1 MREGTENR
9 GVAHKICILL
19 KEKQIKKIKK
29 PKLECVIPLK
39 FCSLARK
46 NIKVPTFNNARE
58 CTSMILK
65 QRFTL
70 DPYML
75 CSGFTEQLIPC
86 DPQGAQFS
94 MALFFRWMRGLGKPS
109 QVMISLIGQEWLP
122 IKLITATTHHAIAAQ
137 QGTSSVWHA
146 AHDYSCWRGGSACCQ
161 GLFWGQPANRG
172 AFLITVR
179 DLETVLTLW
188 ARKPLDQ
195 ETNVPDLWQ
204 SVDQNDWRDVCVI
217 YVLLLE
223 TLKAHM

>member
-1 MREGTENR
+1 MLG
-9 GVAHKICILL
+9 
-19 KEKQIKKIKK
+19 
-29 PKLECVIPLK
+29 
-39 FCSLARK
+39 
-46 NIKVPTFNNARE
+46 E

-70 DPYML
+70 CPFYALQWIHKIVETMW
-75 CSGFTEQLIPC
+75 SKG
-86 DPQGAQFS
+86 GKQFS
-94 MALFFRWMRGLGKPS
+94 MALFFRWMCGLGKPS

-122 IKLITATTHHAIAAQ
+122 IRLITATTHHATAAQ

-188 ARKPLDQ
+188 VRKPLDQ

-204 SVDQNDWRDVCVI
+204 SVDLKWLERCLCILCSPVRDFEGSQIAQCFCCCPTRRR
-217 YVLLLE
+217 L
-223 TLKAHM
+223 TTDSNRCS

>member
-1 MREGTENR
+1 MREGTANR

-39 FCSLARK
+39 VCSLARK

-75 CSGFTEQLIPC
+75 CSGFTEQLKPC

-94 MALFFRWMRGLGKPS
+94 MALFFRWMGKPS

-122 IKLITATTHHAIAAQ
+122 IRLIAATTHHAIAAQ

>member
-75 CSGFTEQLIPC
+75 CSGFTEQLKPC

-94 MALFFRWMRGLGKPS
+94 MALFFRWMGKPS

-122 IKLITATTHHAIAAQ
+122 IRLITATTHHAIAAQ

>member
-1 MREGTENR
+1 MYLHDFK
-9 GVAHKICILL
+9 AKIYTW
-19 KEKQIKKIKK
+19 
-29 PKLECVIPLK
+29 PLYALQWIHRAVETMW
-39 FCSLARK
+39 S
-46 NIKVPTFNNARE
+46 TG
-58 CTSMILK
+58 CTVLN
-65 QRFTL
+65 
-70 DPYML
+70 
-75 CSGFTEQLIPC
+75 GFI
-86 DPQGAQFS
+86 
-94 MALFFRWMRGLGKPS
+94 FRWMRGLDKPS

-122 IKLITATTHHAIAAQ
+122 IRLIAATTHHAIAAQ

>member
-1 MREGTENR
+1 
-9 GVAHKICILL
+9 
-19 KEKQIKKIKK
+19 
-29 PKLECVIPLK
+29 
-39 FCSLARK
+39 
-46 NIKVPTFNNARE
+46 
-58 CTSMILK
+58 
-65 QRFTL
+65 
-70 DPYML
+70 ML
-75 CSGFTEQLIPC
+75 CSGFTEQLKPC

-94 MALFFRWMRGLGKPS
+94 MALFFRWMRGLDKPS

-122 IKLITATTHHAIAAQ
+122 IRPITTTTHHAIAAQ

>member
-1 MREGTENR
+1 MLG
-9 GVAHKICILL
+9 
-19 KEKQIKKIKK
+19 
-29 PKLECVIPLK
+29 
-39 FCSLARK
+39 
-46 NIKVPTFNNARE
+46 E

-75 CSGFTEQLIPC
+75 CSGFTEQLKPC

-94 MALFFRWMRGLGKPS
+94 MALFFRWMCGLGKPS

-122 IKLITATTHHAIAAQ
+122 IRLITATTHHAIAAQ

>member
-1 MREGTENR
+1 MCEGTENR

-75 CSGFTEQLIPC
+75 CSGFTEQLKPC

-94 MALFFRWMRGLGKPS
+94 MALFFRWMGKPS

-122 IKLITATTHHAIAAQ
+122 IRLITATTHHAIAAQ

>member
-75 CSGFTEQLIPC
+75 CSGFTEQLKPC

-94 MALFFRWMRGLGKPS
+94 MALFFRWMGKPS

-122 IKLITATTHHAIAAQ
+122 IRLITATTHHAIAAQ

-188 ARKPLDQ
+188 VRKPLDQ